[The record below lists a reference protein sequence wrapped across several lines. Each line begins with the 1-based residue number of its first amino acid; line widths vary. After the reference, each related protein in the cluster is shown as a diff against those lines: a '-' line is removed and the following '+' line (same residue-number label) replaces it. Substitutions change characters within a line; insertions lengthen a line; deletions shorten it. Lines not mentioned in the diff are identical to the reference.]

1 MTACLLTCKDVAEIL
16 QTSLAKAYNM
26 TKTGEIPSVRFG
38 KLVRVRSEDLE
49 GFISLNRVSKDK
61 NYSGINQIEDQCQ
74 GGN

>member
-16 QTSLAKAYNM
+16 QTSLAKVYAM

-38 KLVRVRSEDLE
+38 KLVRVHPEDLE
-49 GFISLNRVSKDK
+49 GFISLNRVGKDK
-61 NYSGINQIEDQCQ
+61 NYSGINPIEDQYQ

>member
-16 QTSLAKAYNM
+16 QTSLAKAYAM

-38 KLVRVRSEDLE
+38 KLVRVHPDDLE
-49 GFISLNRVSKDK
+49 GFISLNRVGKDK
-61 NYSGINQIEDQCQ
+61 KFDRINQLQDQYQ

>member
-16 QTSLAKAYNM
+16 QISPAKSYTM

-38 KLVRVRSEDLE
+38 KLVRVRPEDLE
-49 GFISLNRVSKDK
+49 GFISLNRVGKDK
-61 NYSGINQIEDQCQ
+61 NYNGINQIEDQYQ